1 MVNEALKYN
10 ANDLQKEL
18 DWFKEIL
25 KTRSLLNSKQECKYK
40 SVYEINPPLFNNS
53 KSEYAKFIKKHKLG
67 FEERFLLILS
77 LTPHIKPE
85 LLDIFLV
92 KNENTNQIYTEFGGR
107 KGNTHLGFLP
117 TGETAMF
124 ILAGNDLSKRFALQK
139 VFDGSQLL
147 AKESI
152 LWLEET
158 AKGEP
163 ALSGSLII
171 SREILDLFTL
181 GEDRKP
187 GFSSEFP
194 AKLLSTRM
202 EWSDVV
208 LTPQAEEQLAEIES
222 WIEHHHVL
230 LNQWDM
236 GKMVKPGYRT
246 LFYGPPGTGKTLT
259 AALLGKKTGRD
270 VYRIDLSQMVS
281 KYIGETEK
289 NLAKVFDRAE
299 NKEWILFF
307 DEADALFGNRT
318 STKDAHDRYANQ
330 QVSYL
335 LQRIEDYNGL
345 VILASNL
352 KTNIDEAFMRRFQS
366 MIHFPLPGKD
376 ERYLLW
382 KNGFSKSA
390 RLSEQIDLEEIAEKY
405 EISGGVIINVIQ
417 LCSLKAISRQS
428 NEIQL
433 QDIVAGVKREYG
445 KNRRTV

>member
-1 MVNEALKYN
+1 MVNEALQLN
-10 ANDLQKEL
+10 AKDLQQEL

-25 KTRSLLNSKQECKYK
+25 RARSMLNAKQACDYK
-40 SVYEINPPLFNNS
+40 DVYDIPPPHFNRSN
-53 KSEYAKFIKKHKLG
+53 SEYAKFIKKHKLR

-107 KGNTHLGFLP
+107 KGSTHLGFLP

-124 ILAGNDLSKRFALQK
+124 ILAGSDLQKRFALQS
-139 VFDGSQLL
+139 VFDSSQLL
-147 AKESI
+147 ARESI

-158 AKGEP
+158 EKGEP
-163 ALSGSLII
+163 ALSGPLII
-171 SREILDLFTL
+171 SREMLDLFTL

-187 GFSSEFP
+187 GFSAEFP
-194 AKLLSTRM
+194 AKLLTTKM

-208 LTPQAEEQLAEIES
+208 LTPQAEEQLKEIES

-230 LNQWDM
+230 LNQWGM
-236 GKMVKPGYRT
+236 GRVVKPGYRT

-259 AALLGKKTGRD
+259 ASLLGKKTGRD

-281 KYIGETEK
+281 KYIGQTEK

-352 KTNIDEAFMRRFQS
+352 KSNIDEAFMRRFQS

-376 ERYLLW
+376 ERYHLW

-390 RLSEQIDLEEIAEKY
+390 RLSEHIDLQAIAEKY

-417 LCSLKAISRQS
+417 HCSLKAISRQS

-445 KNRRTV
+445 KNRRTF

>member
-1 MVNEALKYN
+1 MVNKELKLN
-10 ANDLQKEL
+10 ARDLQQEL
-18 DWFKEIL
+18 DWFKDIL
-25 KTRSLLNSKQECKYK
+25 KTRSMLNAKQPCNYK
-40 SVYEINPPLFNNS
+40 DVYDIAPPQLDDS
-53 KSEYAKFIKKHKLG
+53 TSQYASFIKKHKLG
-67 FEERFLLILS
+67 FEERFLLILA

-92 KNENTNQIYTEFGGR
+92 KNDSTNQIYTEFGGR

-124 ILAGNDLSKRFALQK
+124 ILAGSNLERRFALQK
-139 VFDGSQLL
+139 IFDGSQLL

-158 AKGEP
+158 EKGEP
-163 ALSGSLII
+163 AMSGALII
-171 SREILDLFTL
+171 SREVLDLFTL

-187 GFSSEFP
+187 GFSAEFP
-194 AKLLSTRM
+194 AKLLSTKM

-208 LTPQAEEQLAEIES
+208 LTPQAEEQLKEIES
-222 WIEHHHVL
+222 WIEHHEVL
-230 LNQWDM
+230 LNHWDM
-236 GKMVKPGYRT
+236 QKMIKPGYRT

-259 AALLGKKTGRD
+259 AALIGKKTGRD

-281 KYIGETEK
+281 KYIGQTEK

-352 KTNIDEAFMRRFQS
+352 KSNIDEAFMRRFQS
-366 MIHFPLPGKD
+366 MIHFPMPGKD
-376 ERYLLW
+376 ERYQLW
-382 KNGFSKSA
+382 KNGFSKKTI
-390 RLSEQIDLEEIAEKY
+390 LSEGVDLQGIAEKY

-417 LCSLKAISRQS
+417 HCSLKALSRQS

>member
-1 MVNEALKYN
+1 MVNEVLKSN
-10 ANDLQKEL
+10 AKDLQREL
-18 DWFKEIL
+18 EWFKEIL
-25 KTRSLLNSKQECKYK
+25 KTRSMLNAKQACDYED
-40 SVYEINPPLFNNS
+40 VYDIMPPHLNGSN
-53 KSEYAKFIKKHKLG
+53 SEYAKFINKHKLG

-124 ILAGNDLSKRFALQK
+124 ILAGSDLEKRFSLQR

-158 AKGEP
+158 EKGEP
-163 ALSGSLII
+163 ALSGALII
-171 SREILDLFTL
+171 SREVLDLFTL

-187 GFSSEFP
+187 GFSAEFP
-194 AKLLSTRM
+194 AKLLSTKM

-208 LTPQAEEQLAEIES
+208 LTPQAEEQLIEIEN
-222 WIEHHHVL
+222 WIEHHEVL
-230 LNQWDM
+230 LNQWNM
-236 GKMVKPGYRT
+236 SRMVKPGYRT

-281 KYIGETEK
+281 KYIGQTEK

-352 KTNIDEAFMRRFQS
+352 KSNIDEAFMRRFQS

-390 RLSEQIDLEEIAEKY
+390 SLGENVDLKDIAEKY

-417 LCSLKAISRQS
+417 HCSLKAISRQS
-428 NEIQL
+428 NEIHL

-445 KNRRTV
+445 KSRRTF